1 MAFMR
6 LSVLDQS
13 MIVTGRSPAASIRET
28 VELAR
33 LCDRLGYHRYWVS
46 EHHSTDSV
54 AGAAPEVL
62 LGALA
67 VSTSRIRIGAAGI
80 MLPHYS
86 SLKVAEQ
93 FRVLEALAPGRI
105 DLGLGRAPGSD
116 GRTAFALNPDAAK
129 AVDYFPAQVR
139 DVLAWVSGTEL
150 VEGHPFRGVK
160 AQPQGPGVPEVW
172 LLGSSTYGA
181 QVAAHFGLPYCYAYF
196 FSEGVG
202 AREALDLYRDTY
214 KPSERHPLPYSAI
227 CVLAIAAETQ
237 AEAERLYVPR
247 EVWRAERERGR
258 YVPLPSADE
267 AAAYVFSDAE
277 KRRNAVLRGRAL
289 FGTPDVVH
297 ARMTDVARDLGA
309 DEVAVVTATHDP
321 ADRRRSFTL
330 LAEAFMLGAAPAA
343 LAAA

>member
-1 MAFMR
+1 
-6 LSVLDQS
+6 

-67 VSTSRIRIGAAGI
+67 VATSRIRIGAAGI

-116 GRTAFALNPDAAK
+116 GRTAFALNPDAAR
-129 AVDYFPAQVR
+129 AADYFPAQVR
-139 DVLAWVSGTEL
+139 DVLAWVSGSEL

-202 AREALDLYRDTY
+202 AREALDVYRDTY
-214 KPSERHPLPYSAI
+214 KPSERHPVPYSAI

-267 AAAYVFSDAE
+267 AAAYAFSDDE

-289 FGTPDVVH
+289 FGTPDVVR

-321 ADRRRSFTL
+321 ADRRRSFSL
-330 LAEAFMLGAAPAA
+330 LAEAFALGAAPAA
-343 LAAA
+343 LVAA

>member
-1 MAFMR
+1 MR

-13 MIVTGRSPAASIRET
+13 MIATGRSPSASIRET

-33 LCDRLGYHRYWVS
+33 LCDQLGYHRYWVS
-46 EHHSTDSV
+46 EHHNTDSV

-67 VSTSRIRIGAAGI
+67 VATQRIRIGAAGI

-93 FRVLEALAPGRI
+93 FRVLEALAPGRV

-116 GRTAFALNPDAAK
+116 GRTAFALNPNAAQ
-129 AVDYFPAQVR
+129 AADYFPAQVR
-139 DVLAWVSGTEL
+139 DVLAWVGGVPL
-150 VEGHPFRGVK
+150 VEGHPFRDVK

-172 LLGSSTYGA
+172 LLGSSNYGA
-181 QVAAHFGLPYCYAYF
+181 QVAAHFGLPYCFAYF

-202 AREALDLYRDTY
+202 AAEALDLYRDTY
-214 KPSERHPLPYSAI
+214 QPSERHPTPHSAI

-258 YVPLPSADE
+258 YVPLPSAEE
-267 AAAYVFSDAE
+267 AAVYPFTNDE
-277 KRRNAVLRGRAL
+277 IRRNARLRERAL
-289 FGTPDVVH
+289 CGTADVVH
-297 ARMTDVARDLGA
+297 SRLTGIAQDLAA
-309 DEVAVVTATHDP
+309 DEVALVTATHDI

-330 LAEAFMLGAAPAA
+330 LAEAFRLQTEAAS
-343 LAAA
+343 LAAE

>member
-1 MAFMR
+1 
-6 LSVLDQS
+6 

-54 AGAAPEVL
+54 AGSAPEVL

-67 VSTSRIRIGAAGI
+67 VATSRMRIGAAGI

-129 AVDYFPAQVR
+129 AADYFPAQVR
-139 DVLAWVSGTEL
+139 DALAWVSGAEL

-202 AREALDLYRDTY
+202 AREALDVYRDTY

-227 CVLAIAAETQ
+227 CVMAIAAETQ
-237 AEAERLYVPR
+237 AEAARLYVPR

-258 YVPLPSADE
+258 YMPLPSADE

-277 KRRNAVLRGRAL
+277 ARRNDVLRGRAL
-289 FGTPDVVH
+289 FGTPDVVR
-297 ARMTDVARDLGA
+297 ARITDVARELQA

-330 LAEAFMLGAAPAA
+330 LAEAFALGAAPAA
-343 LAAA
+343 RAAA